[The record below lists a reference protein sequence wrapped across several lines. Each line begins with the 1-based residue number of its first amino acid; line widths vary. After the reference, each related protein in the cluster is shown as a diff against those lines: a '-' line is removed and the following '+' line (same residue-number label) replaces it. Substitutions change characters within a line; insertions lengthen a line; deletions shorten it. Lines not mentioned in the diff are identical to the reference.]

1 MAQGEDAEEAWEAAQ
16 DGAERIAEG
25 DSEGAR
31 QLLEALV
38 QAQPDN
44 EYAFFFLG
52 SAHFELGNFDKA
64 LAAYVKALELA
75 PGYTGAMVNAG
86 QTLRML
92 GRYDQA
98 IRMGREV
105 LERDKHDPDALFL
118 LGATHFARGDTAA
131 AENYL
136 NRLLETRPGPELQI
150 EITGMLQVL
159 HGDVVPADPDD
170 DS

>member
-1 MAQGEDAEEAWEAAQ
+1 MADAEEAWEAAQ
-16 DGAERIAEG
+16 DAAEQIAAG
-25 DSEGAR
+25 DPEGAR
-31 QLLEALV
+31 KMLEELV

-44 EYAFFFLG
+44 EYAYFFLG
-52 SAHFELGNFDKA
+52 AAHFELGHFDKA

-75 PGYTGAMVNAG
+75 PGYMGAMINAG

-105 LERDKHDPDALFL
+105 LARDKHDPDALFL
-118 LGATHFARGDTAA
+118 LGATHFARGDAAA
-131 AENYL
+131 AESYL

-159 HGDVVPADPDD
+159 RGDVAQADPEEDD
-170 DS
+170 